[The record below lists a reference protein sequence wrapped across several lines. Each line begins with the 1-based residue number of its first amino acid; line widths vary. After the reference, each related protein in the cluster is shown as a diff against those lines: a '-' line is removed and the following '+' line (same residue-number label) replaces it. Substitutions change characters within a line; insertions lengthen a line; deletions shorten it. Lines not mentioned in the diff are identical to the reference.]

1 MQVLDYPS
9 AVAPLDVTSLI
20 RRQKLS
26 ATEKATLRATCERI
40 ARSLDLIEAT
50 RPSKTGFYSRLQ
62 AAADAAEREAMSDP
76 TPANVERLHL
86 AVVRA
91 SQATVSF
98 DRINPALNAAIR
110 REIDSLAPLADRL
123 LDSTAAALETE
134 GKKRLAEIVHA
145 DAVFGEGGDGTEFSR
160 RLTATKANLSDER
173 TQVNT
178 AGAALSWLCR
188 HGFTGDPF
196 RDTAAFLVTDP
207 EAEPASDKLD
217 LESDHELLAA
227 DLH

>member
-1 MQVLDYPS
+1 MIVLDYPT

-26 ATEKATLRATCERI
+26 GSDKTTLRATCERI
-40 ARSLDLIEAT
+40 ARSLDLIEAS

-62 AAADAAEREAMSDP
+62 AAADLAEREAIDDP
-76 TPANVERLHL
+76 TPANVEKLHL

-110 REIDSLAPLADRL
+110 REIDSLAGLANRL
-123 LDSTAAALETE
+123 LDSTAKSLDDE
-134 GKKRLAEIVHA
+134 GVKRLREITQA

-160 RLTATKANLSDER
+160 RLDATRANLSDER

-178 AGAALSWLCR
+178 AGAALAWLCR
-188 HGFTGDPF
+188 HAFTADPF
-196 RDTAAFLVTDP
+196 RDPGAFLVSDP
-207 EAEPASDKLD
+207 EAELASDVLD
-217 LESDHELLAA
+217 LDRELAA
-227 DLH
+227 DFH

>member
-1 MQVLDYPS
+1 MQVLDYQTNS
-9 AVAPLDVTSLI
+9 APLNVGSLI

-26 ATEKATLRATCERI
+26 AGDKATLRATCERI
-40 ARSLDLIEAT
+40 AKSLDLIAAT
-50 RPSKTGFYSRLQ
+50 RPSANGHYSRLQ

-76 TPANVERLHL
+76 TSENVERLHL

-98 DRINPALNAAIR
+98 DRINLALNAAIR
-110 REIDSLAPLADRL
+110 REIDSLAPLSNRL
-123 LDSTAAALETE
+123 LDGTAAALETE

-160 RLTATKANLSDER
+160 RLDATRANLSDER

-188 HGFTGDPF
+188 HGFTSDPF
-196 RDTAAFLVTDP
+196 RDPSAFLGTDP
-207 EAEPASDKLD
+207 EAELASDKLD
-217 LESDHELLAA
+217 LDRELAA
-227 DLH
+227 DFH